1 MITKIWKPNGAQRK
15 RGAANLAFRLLISL
29 IVFGLVAEPLVLHAQ
44 SRRRRQDER
53 ETPKKQQKRPR
64 SYIDAFSLP
73 ESESDQQR
81 RTPTQIETE
90 VVRIGKAAYD
100 AVIRSGRYIVGP
112 GDTFVVILDR
122 DEGPEM
128 AEVVVGAEG
137 KLAIPYIG
145 AVMVAGLN
153 LSDTNAAIKSAIQ
166 ERFQHLSIDVTL
178 SRLRT
183 FPINILGEVRW
194 PGAYMATGVEQASEL
209 IMRAGGLLRPPEGLS
224 SLRNIQ
230 IQRLSEA
237 GHPEPT
243 GRKVDLALWR
253 IAGGTAH
260 NPFLLDGDQ
269 ILVPVLGD
277 SIGISGM
284 VRNSGNYEFV
294 PGDRIA
300 DLIQLGG
307 GLAGNVGS
315 AKAELLRLARN
326 GRPGER
332 LQIDLAMALAG
343 DHTANIPLRE
353 GDKCYVEGEDERVT
367 LEGEVRFPGAYPIA
381 EGLSLKALIERAG
394 GFTSLASLAQA
405 SVIRKLPEEE
415 KAQGEEDMELE
426 RFLSLSQQE
435 LTAEERALFAM
446 KTRQIQGR
454 LPVDFVALFQ
464 KGQDKYDVA
473 IEGGDIVRV
482 PRLITTVSVM
492 GAVVTPGAIP
502 YDATHTV
509 RDYIEQAGGF
519 GARAQKGDII
529 VIKSNTGNQV
539 KASRVKRIDPGD
551 TILVPNKIP
560 GEGWRIFREALVVV
574 TQMVTLIYLI
584 SQTGK

>member
-1 MITKIWKPNGAQRK
+1 MITKIWKPNGTSRR
-15 RGAANLAFRLLISL
+15 RGAASLAFRLLISL
-29 IVFGLVAEPLVLHAQ
+29 IVFGLIAEPAVLHAQ
-44 SRRRRQDER
+44 SRRRRQDEG
-53 ETPKKQQKRPR
+53 ETQKKQPKRPR

-73 ESESDQQR
+73 ESESDGQR
-81 RTPTQIETE
+81 RPSAQIETD

-112 GDTFVVILDR
+112 GDTFVVIVDR
-122 DEGPEM
+122 GEGPEM
-128 AEVVVGAEG
+128 AEVAVGAEG
-137 KLAIPYIG
+137 KLGIPYIG
-145 AVMVAGLN
+145 AVMVAGLS
-153 LSDTNAAIKSAIQ
+153 LSDTNTAIESAIQ

-183 FPINILGEVRW
+183 FPVNILGEVRW

-209 IMRAGGLLRPPEGLS
+209 IMRAGGLLRPPEGQS

-230 IQRLSEA
+230 IQRLSET
-237 GHPEPT
+237 GRPESM

-253 IAGGTAH
+253 LAGGTGH

-269 ILVPVLGD
+269 ILVPVRGD

-284 VRNSGNYEFV
+284 VRNPGNYEFV

-300 DLIQLGG
+300 NLVQLGG
-307 GLAGNVGS
+307 GLSGEVGS
-315 AKAELLRLARN
+315 AKAELLRLHR
-326 GRPGER
+326 GGKPGER
-332 LQIDLAMALAG
+332 RQIDLAKAMAG
-343 DHTANIPLRE
+343 DQTANIPLQE

-367 LEGEVRFPGAYPIA
+367 LEGEVRFPGAYPIGK
-381 EGLSLKALIERAG
+381 GLSLKTLIERAG

-415 KAQGEEDMELE
+415 KAQGEEDVELE

-435 LTAEERALFAM
+435 LTAAERALFAM

-464 KGQDKYDVA
+464 KGQKKYDVA
-473 IEGGDIVRV
+473 LEGGDIVRV
-482 PRLITTVSVM
+482 PRLIPIVSVM

-502 YDATHTV
+502 YDSAHTV
-509 RDYIEQAGGF
+509 RDYVEQAGGF
-519 GARAQKGDII
+519 GARAQKGDIM

-539 KASRVKRIDPGD
+539 KASKVKRIDPGD